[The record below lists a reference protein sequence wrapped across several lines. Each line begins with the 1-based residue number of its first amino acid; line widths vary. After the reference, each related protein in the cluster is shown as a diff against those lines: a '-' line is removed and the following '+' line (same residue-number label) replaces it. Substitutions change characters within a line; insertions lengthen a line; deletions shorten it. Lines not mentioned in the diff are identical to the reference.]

1 MLTVI
6 HAAEDDKWLC
16 GCDCGNAVV
25 RTSLCIKRAKKK
37 NANSSC
43 GCKSGN
49 STHGLSNEFKKL
61 HWVWTAMKQRCNNV
75 NNKDYINYGG
85 RGVTIDPEWYAFKI
99 FHQWAI
105 SSGYREGMTIERI
118 NVNGHYQPSN
128 CTWIVNEQQ
137 ADNKQRS
144 RRFYYRGKY
153 YTVRE
158 LSDLS
163 NVKYLTLRARLTQY
177 GWDVERAIHEEAF
190 HGKNQTYNGDNK

>member
-6 HAAEDDKWLC
+6 HAVENDRWLC
-16 GCDCGNAVV
+16 CCDCGNTVI
-25 RTSLCIKRAKKK
+25 RTSLCIKRAKNK

-49 STHGLSNEFKKL
+49 SIHGLTNDFKKL
-61 HWVWTAMKQRCNNV
+61 HWVWKAMKQRCNNV

-85 RGVTIDPEWYAFKI
+85 RGVSVHPEWYDFKN
-99 FHQWAI
+99 FHQWAM

-118 NVNGHYQPSN
+118 NVNGHYQPLN

-144 RRFYYRGKY
+144 RKFHYRGKY

-158 LSDLS
+158 LSDMS
-163 NVKYLTLRARLTQY
+163 NVKYLTLRARLIQY
-177 GWDVERAIHEEAF
+177 GWDAERAIHEEAF